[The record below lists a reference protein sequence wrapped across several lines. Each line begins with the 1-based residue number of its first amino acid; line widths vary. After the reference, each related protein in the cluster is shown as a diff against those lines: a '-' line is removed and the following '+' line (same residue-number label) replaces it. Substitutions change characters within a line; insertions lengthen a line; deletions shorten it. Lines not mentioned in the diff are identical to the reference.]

1 MLHKSFYRVIL
12 KRLFDFSI
20 SLMIIVS
27 FFWLYIILGIAILIT
42 DGRPIIYTQ
51 DRMGYR
57 GKKFKIFKFRTMIK
71 NADQV
76 GPLHTNPQDSRV
88 TKIGRFLRKY
98 SLDELPQLFNILIGD
113 MSLVGNRPDIYKDY
127 TTLDKKHKK
136 RLELKPGLTGLPA
149 IHGRSL
155 LNIEEKLK
163 YELEYIEKCS
173 FSFDLYIIFKTI
185 GIVLNHTGVNSDID
199 KNDKYPN

>member
-1 MLHKSFYRVIL
+1 M
-12 KRLFDFSI
+12 
-20 SLMIIVS
+20 
-27 FFWLYIILGIAILIT
+27 
-42 DGRPIIYTQ
+42 
-51 DRMGYR
+51 
-57 GKKFKIFKFRTMIK
+57 
-71 NADQV
+71 
-76 GPLHTNPQDSRV
+76 
-88 TKIGRFLRKY
+88 
-98 SLDELPQLFNILIGD
+98 
-113 MSLVGNRPDIYKDY
+113 
-127 TTLDKKHKK
+127 
-136 RLELKPGLTGLPA
+136 TGLPA

>member
-88 TKIGRFLRKY
+88 TK
-98 SLDELPQLFNILIGD
+98 
-113 MSLVGNRPDIYKDY
+113 
-127 TTLDKKHKK
+127 
-136 RLELKPGLTGLPA
+136 
-149 IHGRSL
+149 
-155 LNIEEKLK
+155 
-163 YELEYIEKCS
+163 
-173 FSFDLYIIFKTI
+173 
-185 GIVLNHTGVNSDID
+185 
-199 KNDKYPN
+199 